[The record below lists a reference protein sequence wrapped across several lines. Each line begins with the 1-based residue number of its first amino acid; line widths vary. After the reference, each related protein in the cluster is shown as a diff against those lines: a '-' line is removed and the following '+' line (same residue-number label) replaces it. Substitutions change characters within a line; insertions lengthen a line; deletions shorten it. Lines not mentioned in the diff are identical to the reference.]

1 MAVIAYEL
9 KSACRFVSL
18 VCLIL
23 VNVFESSKRTAAA
36 KNAWAPDLV
45 KFYENM
51 MLKLIDN
58 QLNES

>member
-9 KSACRFVSL
+9 KSAFRFVSL

-23 VNVFESSKRTAAA
+23 VNVFESTKRTAA

-58 QLNES
+58 QINES